1 MSRNKGAKI
10 TYVKYTT
17 ILCQWCGEHRETAR
31 VDTKTCGPRCRARLK
46 FFVDYLGYAPD
57 GIPGPITGQQAV
69 DLELHRLITDEQRR
83 RRRRRRNESVPRAL
97 RASPSAALSRRAG
110 RTASASGRPFCS
122 HHTRENQP

>member
-83 RRRRRRNESVPRAL
+83 RAAAAAETKAFLARRELPRPL
-97 RASPSAALSRRAG
+97 L
-110 RTASASGRPFCS
+110 
-122 HHTRENQP
+122 